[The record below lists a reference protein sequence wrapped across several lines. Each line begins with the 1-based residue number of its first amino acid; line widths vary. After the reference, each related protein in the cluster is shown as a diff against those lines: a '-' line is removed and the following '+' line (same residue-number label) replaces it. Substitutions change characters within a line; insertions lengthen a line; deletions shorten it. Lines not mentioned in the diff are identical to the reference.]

1 MKLAFILLITI
12 IALTV
17 HGETVLNDNGTVT
30 KNGISLNNAS
40 DALLNGQLT
49 SAEFNTVLQAKLTA
63 ANAATAQ
70 ARDDLAA
77 LQAQLT
83 TTLNTTLSQLQTTL
97 KDASGDEQRAV
108 IAGQIALVETFRV
121 TAGKSPAQL
130 AVEAAQAAAD
140 KAATDLAAAKAKL
153 EQN

>member
-63 ANAATAQ
+63 ANAATAA

-77 LQAQLT
+77 LQTQLT
-83 TTLNTTLSQLQTTL
+83 TTLNTTLSQLQAAL
-97 KDASGDEQRAV
+97 NSASDDAQRAV
-108 IAGQIALVETFRV
+108 IAGQIALVENFRT

-140 KAATDLAAAKAKL
+140 EAAANLAAAKAKL
-153 EQN
+153 ENP